1 MTKDVEIAGMM
12 ALDILLND
20 FHRPIINGKINRHNI
35 EEEITIGILSGELKP
50 MEQDFVEFVM
60 DVVQEAVDKYNV
72 KGKQNGNA

>member
-1 MTKDVEIAGMM
+1 MTRDVEIAGMM

-20 FHRPIINGKINRHNI
+20 FHRPIIKGKINRHNI
-35 EEEITIGILSGELKP
+35 EEEITIGILSGQLKP